1 MTSNQGVRPR
11 HKMRAVVA
19 YCGHEL
25 EGGGAVANISMSGA
39 LIEPSSTSAYPG
51 ERMGL
56 TIFYWTEG
64 QKMRSVDLSAEV
76 VRTTPSGFAVR
87 F

>member
-1 MTSNQGVRPR
+1 MTSKPAVRPR

-19 YCGHEL
+19 YCGRDL
-25 EGGGAVANISMSGA
+25 EGEGAIANISTSGA
-39 LIEPSSTSAYPG
+39 LIEPSSTTAGPG
-51 ERMGL
+51 ERMGI

-64 QKMRSVDLSAEV
+64 AQVCSMDLSAEV
-76 VRTTPSGFAVR
+76 VRTTRTGFAVR